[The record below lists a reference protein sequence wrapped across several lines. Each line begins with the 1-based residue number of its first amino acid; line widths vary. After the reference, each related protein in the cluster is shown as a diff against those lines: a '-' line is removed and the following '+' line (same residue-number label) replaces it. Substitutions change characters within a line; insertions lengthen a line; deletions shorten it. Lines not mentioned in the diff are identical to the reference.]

1 MGDRDLYPELQ
12 IWRPVGS
19 GSYMKMQSSTVNIT
33 RSFTNRYEYIPD
45 PPLDF
50 RVGDVV
56 GIYQP
61 SQSRSRLY
69 LHYYRGNEYNQLM
82 NYYRNNPKFQTDFST
97 DGAMSERILPLVT
110 VVVNNS
116 KCLVNLPNSE
126 LPITRSGIHADFIV

>member
-1 MGDRDLYPELQ
+1 MGNLDLYPELQ
-12 IWRPVGS
+12 IWRPIGS

-82 NYYRNNPKFQTDFST
+82 NYYFEGNTPKFLNVST
-97 DGAMSERILPLVT
+97 DGVMSERILPLVA
-110 VVVNNS
+110 VEVNNS

-126 LPITRSGIHADFIV
+126 LPITRSGTC